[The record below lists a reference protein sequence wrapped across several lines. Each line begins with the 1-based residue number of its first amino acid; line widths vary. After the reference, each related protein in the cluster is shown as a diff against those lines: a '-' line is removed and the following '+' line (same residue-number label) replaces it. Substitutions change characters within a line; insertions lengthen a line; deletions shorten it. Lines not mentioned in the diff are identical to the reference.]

1 MSDLIGTLQAFSAVE
16 IARLNLPLPVRVE
29 LMDVS
34 KVPFVELLT
43 AGPDELG
50 IWSFEKKP
58 LAGTVWKQG
67 PHIVRFSAKGTPPF
81 LRDFRW
87 PLEAQ

>member
-1 MSDLIGTLQAFSAVE
+1 
-16 IARLNLPLPVRVE
+16 
-29 LMDVS
+29 MDVS

-50 IWSFEKKP
+50 IWSFEKKL
-58 LAGTVWKQG
+58 LAGTRWKQG
-67 PHIVRFSAKGTPPF
+67 PHAVRSTAKGTPPF

-87 PLEAQ
+87 PLA